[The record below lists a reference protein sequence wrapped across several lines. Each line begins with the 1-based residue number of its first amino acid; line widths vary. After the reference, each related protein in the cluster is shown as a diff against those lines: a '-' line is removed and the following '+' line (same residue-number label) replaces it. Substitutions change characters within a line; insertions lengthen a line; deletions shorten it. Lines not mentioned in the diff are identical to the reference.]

1 MYLLPSIARLS
12 SDRRTK
18 LIAESHGLNI
28 MNVAWEDCARTK
40 GSFLGANIT
49 DMTLSVHGVNM
60 PIIRKPNFADITSD
74 QAISKFNVTVGNENI
89 KEKKII
95 SFKEYLENI
104 SVYTKNN
111 NLSSMYLP
119 RDEKILVSSQACIL
133 PLQYGKCEFNVKL
146 YNYQSSD
153 QAAVLVIVCSS
164 EGTSCQIIKGRENIL
179 YFNKNGSN
187 ANYVAERLSEDRK
200 RRGVESS
207 EPMTNEE
214 KQRNAL
220 LIFQIPLKKIEIS
233 EPSHFKYQ
241 YKDFVSHSEPSHF
254 KYQYK
259 DFVPQYE
266 DLYLRK
272 DYQITDMLTSKYIIT
287 VFDKSKRYSDC
298 RYSDS
303 RCDQQE
309 RSVTLG
315 FENAVLSSSEG
326 FGRFLGTR
334 GEKLVRDEKY
344 PIRCTIQYYKVTDT
358 TEISDSIIS
367 ELATQ
372 INKQY
377 NLASDIERGSLV
389 LENSLRDTEPTL
401 PKLEIKHDSTMFN
414 TVSMLS
420 TL

>member
-1 MYLLPSIARLS
+1 MYLSSSIARLS

-28 MNVAWEDCARTK
+28 MDVAWEDCARTK
-40 GSFLGANIT
+40 GSSWGPNIT
-49 DMTLSVHGVNM
+49 DMTLSVYGVNM

-74 QAISKFNVTVGNENI
+74 QAISKFNVTVGNEGYE
-89 KEKKII
+89 EKKII

-111 NLSSMYLP
+111 NLTSMYLP

-153 QAAVLVIVCSS
+153 QAAILVIVCSS

-200 RRGVESS
+200 RRGVESN

-220 LIFQIPLKKIEIS
+220 LIFQIPLKKIEIN
-233 EPSHFKYQ
+233 EPSHFKHQ
-241 YKDFVSHSEPSHF
+241 YKDFVPQSEPSHF

-266 DLYLRK
+266 DLYSRK
-272 DYQITDMLTSKYIIT
+272 DYQITDMLTSKYMIT
-287 VFDKSKRYSDC
+287 AFDKKRYSDC

-309 RSVTLG
+309 RSATLG
-315 FENAVLSSSEG
+315 FENAVLSSSEA
-326 FGRFLGTR
+326 FGRFSGTR

-344 PIRCTIQYYKVTDT
+344 PIRCTVQYYKVTDT

-377 NLASDIERGSLV
+377 NLASSTERGSLV
-389 LENSLRDTEPTL
+389 LENSLRDTESNL
-401 PKLEIKHDSTMFN
+401 PKLEIKDDSIMFN
-414 TVSMLS
+414 TASMLS